1 MDYSGKLKLAKQFGE
16 DSGNHEACENK
27 YQCPFTGLEMNEA
40 IKEANYAYNKNEVPV
55 GGILVDIKTNEIIYR
70 TYNKVNKENSI

>member
-1 MDYSGKLKLAKQFGE
+1 MNINYF
-16 DSGNHEACENK
+16 
-27 YQCPFTGLEMNEA
+27 MNEA

-70 TYNKVNKENSI
+70 TYNKVNKENNAMYHC